1 MAIAQWVRTRSFN
14 LVHGHHLVYNACWED
29 PRLDRSAL
37 AVGPD
42 DTILAITSAGCNVLD
57 YALDDP
63 YHIYAVDV
71 NPRQNALLELKIAGI
86 RTLEYDDFF
95 EIFGRG
101 TRPDF
106 EHLYRGTLRP
116 HLSPEAQ
123 RYWDRHTNYFTGQG
137 RHKTFYYH
145 GSSGWVARM
154 MNLYIDCVARIRDEV
169 DALMA
174 APTLEE
180 QQALYNDMHDIFW
193 SRPLCWALGRDS
205 LLSLLGVPRSQR
217 LQIEKHY
224 EGNIVYYI
232 QACLA
237 TVFGHRSLADNYFW
251 RVYLYGEYTPGCC
264 PAYLHRENF
273 QALRDRGVDR
283 ISVHTTSIE
292 YFLQHVEEP
301 ISRFVLLDHM
311 DWLSHFRQPALK
323 REWQAIVDKAA
334 PRTRLI
340 WRSGGLEVDYVDPL
354 EVQVG
359 GAGVQVGDLLT
370 YHQGLADQLHARDRV
385 GTYGRFY
392 IADLNVA

>member
-42 DTILAITSAGCNVLD
+42 DTILVITSAGCNVLD
-57 YALDDP
+57 YALEDP

-86 RTLEYDDFF
+86 RTLDYEDFF
-95 EIFGRG
+95 ALFGRG
-101 TRPDF
+101 SHPGF
-106 EHLYRGTLRP
+106 EHLYRQTLRP
-116 HLSPEAQ
+116 LLSPDAQ
-123 RYWDRHTNYFTGQG
+123 RYWDRHTDYFTGKS
-137 RHKTFYYH
+137 RHGTFYYR

-154 MNLYIDCVARIRDEV
+154 MNLYIDRVARVRDEV

-174 APTLEE
+174 APTVEE
-180 QQALYNDMHDIFW
+180 QQAIYADMHDAFW

-205 LLSLLGVPRSQR
+205 LLSMLGVPRSQR
-217 LQIEKHY
+217 LQIEKHCD
-224 EGNIVYYI
+224 GNIVYYM
-232 QACLA
+232 QECLA
-237 TVFGHRSLADNYFW
+237 GVFGHLPLADNYFW
-251 RVYLYGEYTPGCC
+251 RVYLYGEYSPTCC
-264 PAYLHRENF
+264 PAYLRRENF

-292 YFLQHVEEP
+292 HFLQTCAEP

-311 DWLSHFRQPALK
+311 DWLSHFRLPALE
-323 REWQAIVDKAA
+323 REWQAIVDRAA

-354 EVQVG
+354 EVRVG
-359 GAGVQVGDLLT
+359 RAGVRVGDLLT
-370 YHQGLADQLHARDRV
+370 YHQALADHLHARDRV
-385 GTYGRFY
+385 GTYGSFY